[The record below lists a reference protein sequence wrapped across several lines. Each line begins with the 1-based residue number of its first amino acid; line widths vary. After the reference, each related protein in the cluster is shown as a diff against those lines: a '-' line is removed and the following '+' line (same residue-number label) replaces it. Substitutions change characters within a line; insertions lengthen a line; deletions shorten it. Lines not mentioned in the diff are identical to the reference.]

1 MDYNVYK
8 YIKGVGKVVTEAKIS
23 NIDIDKIVEEI
34 NNGIKTKDMAINLNV
49 SVKELKQHIKDNGY
63 IWRGSKYI
71 KEEAKAIEEKIKV
84 TYRINK
90 ELQRLV
96 KLQSI
101 IEDTDN
107 STIIE
112 KAIDKYISAETK
124 ETLKR
129 L

>member
-8 YIKGVGKVVTEAKIS
+8 YIKGVGKVVTEAKMS

-34 NNGIKTKDMAINLNV
+34 NNGIKTKDMAIKLNV
-49 SVKELKQHIKDNGY
+49 SIKELKQHIKDNDY
-63 IWRGSKYI
+63 IWKGSKYI
-71 KEEAKAIEEKIKV
+71 KETKAIEEKIKV